1 MRRAVIKNKKRG
13 FTLIELMAA
22 VAITLLVITGSLLSF
37 VQLMFLADSSVNLTI
52 AANDAQYVLEQIY
65 DKYKKTALGVS
76 LSYPVP
82 VFDNIPP
89 IGNLP
94 PNETITLTF
103 NCTPIGCS
111 GNLATIT
118 VDVGW
123 KEKNQDKHF
132 ILSTCIAK

>member
-1 MRRAVIKNKKRG
+1 MIKNKKRG

-37 VQLMFLADSSVNLTI
+37 VQLMFLADSSVNLTV
-52 AANDAQYVLEQIY
+52 AASHAQYVLEQLRG
-65 DKYKKTALGVS
+65 TAYGAISGYS
-76 LSYPVP
+76 LPALSVL
-82 VFDNIPP
+82 FDENLLLPSETIALIPP
-89 IGNLP
+89 PVVGA
-94 PNETITLTF
+94 
-103 NCTPIGCS
+103 
-111 GNLATIT
+111 NLATIT